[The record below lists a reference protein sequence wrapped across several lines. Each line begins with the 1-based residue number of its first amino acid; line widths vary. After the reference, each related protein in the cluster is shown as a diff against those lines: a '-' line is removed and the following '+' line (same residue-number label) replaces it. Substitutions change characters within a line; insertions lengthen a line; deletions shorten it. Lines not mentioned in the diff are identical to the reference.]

1 MKFIQMDA
9 RNLQFKDAQF
19 DAVIDKACLDA
30 VICGDNVAN
39 VAMMMNEIYRVL
51 KSTGT
56 YICISHGKEDQR
68 KKYLKNVKK
77 YNWKRVKHA
86 IQKPGLPNNK
96 EIKPPKDDDKK
107 NFNFM
112 YVCTKQDKE
121 QVIDS
126 SDEEAVAAEKLRQAE
141 KSAEENAKPESA
153 EEQKN

>member
-1 MKFIQMDA
+1 
-9 RNLQFKDAQF
+9 
-19 DAVIDKACLDA
+19 LDA

-86 IQKPGLPNNK
+86 I
-96 EIKPPKDDDKK
+96 
-107 NFNFM
+107 
-112 YVCTKQDKE
+112 
-121 QVIDS
+121 
-126 SDEEAVAAEKLRQAE
+126 
-141 KSAEENAKPESA
+141 
-153 EEQKN
+153 